1 MIKLGINGYGR
12 IGRNLHRIT
21 LENPDIE
28 VVAVNSRAP
37 AKMRAHLLK
46 YDSLHGPLPN
56 QISAD
61 EDSFTVDGKKVASL
75 SVKNAEDIPWSDYG
89 VDIVLESTGN
99 AKTKELA
106 EKHLGSGV
114 RNVLVSAPMK
124 DDTPTFVFGVNEE
137 GITKDIPVMSN
148 ASCTTNCIAPTLM
161 LISEQYGIENAFVT
175 SIHSFTNS
183 QNLLDNSGRDLRR
196 ARSAVENIIPT
207 TTGSIAAI
215 GKIIPKLLGK
225 IDGLAF
231 RIPTPTVSICDM
243 RLVLESETTAEELN
257 DFLRTKCQES
267 RYQKFLGVSDEELV
281 SMDFRTDF
289 RSGIVD
295 ATLTKVLD
303 KKYVQLQIW
312 YDNEWGYAA
321 RLVDFLEKLK

>member
-21 LENPDIE
+21 LVNPYIQ

-46 YDSLHGPLPN
+46 YDSLHGPLGN
-56 QISAD
+56 EISSD
-61 EDSFTVDGKKVASL
+61 ENSFTVDGQKIASL
-75 SVKNAEDIPWSDYG
+75 SVKEAEEIPWRDYD
-89 VDIVLESTGN
+89 VDIVLEATGK
-99 AKTKELA
+99 AKTKEMA
-106 EKHLGSGV
+106 KKHIGGSV

-137 GITKDIPVMSN
+137 GISKDIPVMSN

-161 LISEQYGIENAFVT
+161 LLSDKYGIKNAFVT

-225 IDGLAF
+225 IDGHAF
-231 RIPTPTVSICDM
+231 RIPTPTVSICDI
-243 RLVLESETTAEELN
+243 RLVLETETTEEEIN
-257 DFLRTKCQES
+257 HFLRQTCQTP